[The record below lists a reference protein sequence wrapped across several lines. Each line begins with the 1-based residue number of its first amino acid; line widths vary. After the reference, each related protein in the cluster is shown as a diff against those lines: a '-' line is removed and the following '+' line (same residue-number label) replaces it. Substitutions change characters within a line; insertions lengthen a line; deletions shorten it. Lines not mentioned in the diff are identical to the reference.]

1 MISVGKTSAAY
12 DKFKKKLETVQHLQ
26 EDVTE
31 YITRLFSSG
40 NLTEQQSEQT
50 AGLLYVTNNIQRI
63 ADRCQ
68 DIGKVHCY
76 YMGFI
81 KSSDGS
87 SERRKRR
94 AGGTGI

>member
-1 MISVGKTSAAY
+1 M
-12 DKFKKKLETVQHLQ
+12 
-26 EDVTE
+26 TE

-68 DIGKVHCY
+68 DI
-76 YMGFI
+76 
-81 KSSDGS
+81 DGIWDQIES
-87 SERRKRR
+87 KE
-94 AGGTGI
+94 